1 MNTISIARCP
11 INEMALH
18 QELKAELGEDYL
30 GLSTTPEAIVLHFEA
45 EAASEDISLAR
56 IIVKSHD
63 PLKLT
68 AAQQAEKQRMEALE
82 EANTQYPNALDSR
95 LYANESALIVEL
107 AERLRRLELM
117 LGGYHAG

>member
-1 MNTISIARCP
+1 MKPISIARSP

-30 GLSTTPEAIVLHFEA
+30 GLSTTPEALLLHFA
-45 EAASEDISLAR
+45 PDVASEVISLAR

-68 AAQQAEKQRMEALE
+68 AEQQAEKQRMEALE
-82 EANTQYPNALDSR
+82 EATARYPDVLDSR
-95 LYANESALIVEL
+95 LYANEGALILEL

-117 LGGYHAG
+117 LGGHHAG